1 MNFVSGRIRLF
12 RIYSIV
18 LAITV
23 AFVLNCALG
32 QPVSSDEAKTATAN
46 PNIPGLNQLDDSSSK
61 TSGSGTFNN
70 RVDENAKKIVQD
82 LNGAGSSAEAKEYI
96 EKIFSS
102 DASKNVKYQ
111 AQKISLRKLASLA
124 EEEGRFEDAQQ
135 YLAVYVKRFPD
146 DELIPVVL
154 LNQGELYRKMGAYD
168 LERQKCY
175 DVIKAAQGVQLDRDK
190 YNLNYVKRA
199 VLTAQINIAESFFD
213 EAKKMPTKLAEMG
226 FSNSVEQFQ
235 TLTKSVKQFQTL
247 TNSVELLDQGSEFDG
262 LELGEL
268 NNVDLSLKLIRALHE
283 LSISKRSKL
292 SISKRG
298 NKESIDADKQEV
310 EKSFQE
316 VHDEGDRFIK
326 NYDAAVTEKK
336 GEVLYYVLHAI
347 RNSKFEPSEVDSS
360 ELLKEFEALYKL
372 SSEKDMK
379 TLPWILKGAGEL
391 GQYFFQ
397 KGKGEKGKD
406 EKEDSYEK
414 ASLVFGMHVELIAG
428 GKGESEKLLELLY
441 GLQYAG
447 TLIDEKIKQ
456 NSLYND
462 TFNDVRGIV
471 DYVKSGAEKIGLKLP
486 LLSNLGV
493 IGMDVD
499 GDGMDAYDE
508 LFTGHSDTNPDNV
521 PSRSEV
527 DEKVKLKGLG
537 NDAGGKDA
545 NEEKLSVNSDTAP
558 DVSDNEK
565 LKNMVTQSIKYLKS
579 QANIRY
585 RHILPVLYNL
595 GLCYENLSNI
605 DQALTVFE
613 RIPAAVVKVNPLKG
627 EFVDDAIFE
636 SPDTPLKFQVV
647 KLLNNTLYPDA
658 ALVCH
663 LGGEIKK
670 GDVVRTK
677 DGKNEIEIEHFLSL
691 DSLLTQK
698 HVGDGSLSLRLIRD
712 MAVWRVN
719 NLSWLSEFEDGLNDV
734 K

>member
-12 RIYSIV
+12 RIYPIV

-102 DASKNVKYQ
+102 EASKNVKYQ

-379 TLPWILKGAGEL
+379 TLQWILKGAGEL

-605 DQALTVFE
+605 DEALTVFE

-677 DGKNEIEIEHFLSL
+677 DGKNELEIEHFLSL